1 MQKETIAT
9 HYGYDT
15 KAGPGA
21 MAVPIYQTTAYDFGS
36 AEMAAARFQ
45 LEAPGHIYTRLG
57 NPTTDVLE
65 SRIAALEEGSA
76 SIVTASG
83 QAAIF
88 YSIANLAAVGDNIVV
103 AKKIYGGTMVLFM
116 HTLKRF
122 GIEARVFDS
131 DSADDL
137 ENLID
142 DKTRAIFFETLS
154 NPQIAIPNFKK
165 IVEIADKH
173 GVVTIADNTV
183 PTPIIFQPLN
193 HGVDVVVHSAS
204 KYICGQG
211 LSLSGAVVASKNL
224 NAKLVGNARYAHF
237 NEPDESYHGL
247 VYAQMADKFDIYTL
261 RMRVALVR
269 DIGATISPF
278 NSWQLIQGLETLS
291 VRIERHS
298 QNARKI
304 AEFLNSH
311 KHVKRVTYPALK
323 SDPEHEKAQK
333 YFKDGMA
340 SGLMCFETDSY
351 ERAVKMLGKVKL
363 FKIVVN
369 IGDSKSL
376 ITHPAS
382 TTHRQLSSEE
392 LIKAGITKELIRI
405 SVGLEN
411 ADDLIADLAQALE

>member
-21 MAVPIYQTTAYDFGS
+21 TAVPIYQTTAYDFGS
-36 AEMAAARFQ
+36 AETAAMRFA
-45 LEAPGHIYTRLG
+45 LEAPGHVYTRLG

-83 QAAIF
+83 QAATF
-88 YSIANLAAVGDNIVV
+88 YAIANLAAAGDNIIIS
-103 AKKIYGGTMVLFM
+103 KKVYGGTMVLCM
-116 HTLKRF
+116 HTFKRF

-165 IVEIADKH
+165 IVEIADRH
-173 GVVTIADNTV
+173 GIVTIADNTV

-193 HGVDVVVHSAS
+193 HGIDVVVHSAS

-211 LSLSGAVVASKNL
+211 LSLAGAVVASKNL

-247 VYAQMADKFDIYTL
+247 VYAQMAGKFDIYTL

-298 QNARKI
+298 QNAQKI

-351 ERAVKMLGKVKL
+351 ERAVGMLGKVKL

-382 TTHRQLSSEE
+382 TTHQQLSAEE
-392 LIKAGITKELIRI
+392 LTKSGITKELIRI